1 MSWQH
6 THTIEVQPICAD
18 CGWPLSTVFKPAPK
32 RVHGVW
38 EVQCEPCQKCAAQ
51 RAEAQPAQATNS
63 AMPKP
68 HRSVCSH
75 CYGSAEMCG
84 SCDNG
89 SRFYPLCRE
98 QGVASA

>member
-1 MSWQH
+1 MILN
-6 THTIEVQPICAD
+6 TD
-18 CGWPLSTVFKPAPK
+18 CDVCGNAVRAYLFSDA
-32 RVHGVW
+32 RGVRLRI
-38 EVQCEPCQKCAAQ
+38 EPCTICAAQ